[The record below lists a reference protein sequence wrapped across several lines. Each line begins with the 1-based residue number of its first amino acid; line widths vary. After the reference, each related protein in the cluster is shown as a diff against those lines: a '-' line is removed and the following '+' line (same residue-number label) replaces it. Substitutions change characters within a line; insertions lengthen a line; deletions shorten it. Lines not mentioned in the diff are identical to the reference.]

1 MEQNLSSVFSSADG
15 SSAARQMSFES
26 TIEATVSPPLRTTA
40 SLVGKGNGPNVSATL
55 LPTEAASRRT
65 SQRTN
70 SLLGVQILATGSY
83 VPDRVV
89 SNEELRH
96 QCGVDPDWIV
106 QRTGIHERRYC
117 RPEQATSDLCVE
129 AARRVIRNARIDP
142 AEIDLLV
149 VGTFTPDFSCPSTA
163 CLVQDKLGLDCGAF
177 DVQAACAGFMYALV
191 TAAQYVATGN
201 SQMALVIGGDCNSR
215 IVNPKDQKIAPLFGD
230 GAGAV
235 LITQGDPHQGLLCY
249 QVGAD
254 GGGGP
259 LLDRPSGGT
268 KHPTT
273 KEDLDAGLQFLH
285 MDGRNVF
292 KWAVQTVADTIDLM
306 FQRTG
311 IDADDVSLYVLHQAN
326 ARIIDNVAEQLAIP
340 QQKIYKNLQRYGNTS
355 GGSIPIALDEAYQ
368 AGLFNRGDTL
378 LMSGFGAGL
387 TWGTTLFRW

>member
-1 MEQNLSSVFSSADG
+1 MEQSSFVQYSDVGAVDSAGTDCLIG
-15 SSAARQMSFES
+15 RAVSLPMPSHAAH
-26 TIEATVSPPLRTTA
+26 
-40 SLVGKGNGPNVSATL
+40 VGKVNGPAVSATL
-55 LPTEAASRRT
+55 LPKETTSRRT

-70 SLLGVQILATGSY
+70 SLLGVQILSTGSY
-83 VPDRVV
+83 VPDTIV
-89 SNEELRH
+89 SNEDLRAS
-96 QCGVDPDWIV
+96 CGVDPEWIV
-106 QRTGIHERRYC
+106 QRTGIQQRRYC

-129 AARRVIRNARIDP
+129 AAKRAIRAGRVDP
-142 AEIDLLV
+142 SEIDLLV
-149 VGTFTPDFSCPSTA
+149 VGTFTPDFQCPSTA

-235 LITQGDPHQGLLCY
+235 LLTAGDPHQGLMCY

-259 LLDRPSGGT
+259 LLDRPCGGT
-268 KHPTT
+268 KRPAT
-273 KEDLDAGLQFLH
+273 KADLDEGLHFLH

-292 KWAVQTVADTIDLM
+292 KWAVQTVTNTIELM
-306 FQRTG
+306 LDRTG
-311 IDADDVSLYVLHQAN
+311 LDVDDVGLYLLHQAN

-340 QQKIYKNLQRYGNTS
+340 PEKLYKNLQRYGNTS
-355 GGSIPIALDEAYQ
+355 AASIPIALDEALQ
-368 AGLFNRGDTL
+368 AGLIHRGNTL
-378 LMSGFGAGL
+378 LMTGFGAGL
-387 TWGTTLFRW
+387 TWGTSLFRW